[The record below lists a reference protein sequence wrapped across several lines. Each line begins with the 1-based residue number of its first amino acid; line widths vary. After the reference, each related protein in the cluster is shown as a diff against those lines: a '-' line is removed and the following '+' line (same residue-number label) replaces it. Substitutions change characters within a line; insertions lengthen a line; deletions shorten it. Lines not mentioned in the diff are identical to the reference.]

1 MGRRKGVLG
10 TCREVAGG
18 IQHPPELD
26 STHRGCREG
35 RKALSPHPC
44 TAAKT
49 DSKHNPM
56 RSADGTKRAAGQRL
70 EHWAS
75 HVSLGSKPQHGSLPL
90 EPHSQEAWAP
100 LSSPT
105 GGHRG
110 TSSKALFMCG
120 AWTKDLL
127 LPAGSV
133 STGPTVRVGV
143 GQGWRPGEL
152 SRALKFVGLHPAASN
167 LGLTQASF
175 SDSPV
180 GFQAACFPLS
190 SARGHPQKR
199 SPVVNNETS
208 IALLGPRHHVSCHD
222 LVLDSP

>member
-1 MGRRKGVLG
+1 MLG

-18 IQHPPELD
+18 IQYPPELD
-26 STHRGCREG
+26 STHRGFREG
-35 RKALSPHPC
+35 RKALSPPPC

-75 HVSLGSKPQHGSLPL
+75 HVSPGSKPQHGSLPL

-100 LSSPT
+100 LSSAT

-120 AWTKDLL
+120 AWTKTSCFQLAL
-127 LPAGSV
+127 V
-133 STGPTVRVGV
+133 QQGP
-143 GQGWRPGEL
+143 L
-152 SRALKFVGLHPAASN
+152 
-167 LGLTQASF
+167 LGLGWGGAGG
-175 SDSPV
+175 PE
-180 GFQAACFPLS
+180 S
-190 SARGHPQKR
+190 SQG
-199 SPVVNNETS
+199 
-208 IALLGPRHHVSCHD
+208 L
-222 LVLDSP
+222 